1 LVQVAYIYGSHLA
14 NNMAD
19 TINERM
25 AKLEEKVE
33 NIKENVDEVVKHKLP
48 AIERKIEGLQR
59 YIFIGIGIAMAIQL
73 FISFFIK

>member
-1 LVQVAYIYGSHLA
+1 
-14 NNMAD
+14 MA
-19 TINERM
+19 ERM

-33 NIKENVDEVVKHKLP
+33 NIKENLDDVVKNKLP
-48 AIERKIEGLQR
+48 NIEKKIEGLQK

>member
-1 LVQVAYIYGSHLA
+1 LVQVVYIYGSHLV

-33 NIKENVDEVVKHKLP
+33 NIKANLDELVKTRLP
-48 AIERKIEGLQR
+48 SIEKKIEILQR
-59 YIFIGIGIAMAIQL
+59 YIFIAIGVAMAAQVIL
-73 FISFFIK
+73 TLVR